1 MKAAAAL
8 VLFACSPAGVRAQD
22 TAAALAAARAL
33 LSQDRPKDAIAALWA
48 QDASDPAVALV
59 LGVAHYHAGDAVE
72 AMTLLTPIVDR
83 LAKDSTER
91 REATQVL
98 GLSLYL
104 AGRIAEAVPWLEATR
119 EWAGSN
125 LELLQILG
133 TAYIQTRQPDK
144 AREVLAR
151 AFEVAPEAAPAH
163 LLAAQIMIRLE
174 QEAMAEAE
182 LEKAV
187 AKDPRLPQAHYLL
200 GQLALF
206 RGRFEEATAFTRK
219 EIELNPGHNLA
230 WSQLG
235 DIFVRQQKWDEAV
248 AALQRSI
255 WVSPFY
261 SAPYILLGRA
271 YTKQGQPAAAEA
283 MLRRAIEYDPNNK
296 QAHYLLGQLLQQA
309 GRAEEAR
316 KELELAERLQ
326 GASGR

>member
-1 MKAAAAL
+1 MRAAAAL
-8 VLFACSPAGVRAQD
+8 LILAGSAAELRAQD
-22 TAAALAAARAL
+22 TAAAVASARAL
-33 LSQDRPKDAIAALWA
+33 LGQDRPQDAIAALRA
-48 QDASDPAVALV
+48 QDASDPTVALV

-72 AMTLLTPIVDR
+72 AIALLTPIVDR
-83 LAKDSTER
+83 LAKGSSER

>member
-1 MKAAAAL
+1 MRAAAAL
-8 VLFACSPAGVRAQD
+8 LLLAGAPAGLRAED
-22 TAAALAAARAL
+22 AAAAVASARAL
-33 LSQDRPKDAIAALWA
+33 LAQDRPRDAIAALRA
-48 QDASDPAVALV
+48 QDPSDPAVTLV

-72 AMTLLTPIVDR
+72 AVSLLAPIVDG
-83 LAKDSTER
+83 LKEGSTER
-91 REATQVL
+91 REAAQVL

-144 AREVLAR
+144 AREALAR

-163 LLAAQIMIRLE
+163 LLAAQIMIRLQ
-174 QEAMAEAE
+174 QEAMAETE
-182 LEKAV
+182 LQKAV
-187 AKDPRLPQAHYLL
+187 AKDPRLPQAHFLL

-206 RGRFEEATAFTRK
+206 RGRFDDATAFTRN
-219 EIELNPGHNLA
+219 EIELNPGNNLA

-271 YTKQGQPAAAEA
+271 YSKQGQPAAAEA

-326 GASGR
+326 GAPGR